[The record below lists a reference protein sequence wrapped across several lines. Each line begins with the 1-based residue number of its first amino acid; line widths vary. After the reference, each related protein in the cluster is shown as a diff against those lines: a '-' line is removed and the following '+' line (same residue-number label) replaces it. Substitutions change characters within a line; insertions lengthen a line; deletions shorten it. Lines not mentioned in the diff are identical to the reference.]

1 MTGYQMSNFTS
12 LLRRWKRDGSSRG
25 SNSEN
30 RMQISN
36 GRIQEVNDHQ
46 SGAQG
51 HAFQVN
57 GHPQQSVDRID
68 DHHSGAQGHALQVNG
83 HPRQSDDLDNDYEG

>member
-1 MTGYQMSNFTS
+1 MTGYQMSNFKS
-12 LLRRWKRDGSSRG
+12 LLRRWKRHGSSRG

-30 RMQISN
+30 KMQISN

-51 HAFQVN
+51 HALQVN
-57 GHPQQSVDRID
+57 GHPQ
-68 DHHSGAQGHALQVNG
+68 
-83 HPRQSDDLDNDYEG
+83 QSDDLDNDYEG